1 MDMLSGETEVR
12 DYALERL
19 MMLSDG
25 VFAIAMTL
33 LALELRPS
41 EHWDHTMAG
50 LAEDMSGPLQAF
62 FWSFFSASMFW
73 TVHRRLFGLYRRA
86 DGPLTAINLVLLGE
100 ITLIPVTTRLL
111 TSLALSQ
118 GAIWLYLALFALIGL
133 TNTAGWVYA
142 AFVAD
147 IVRPGMGRAS
157 RVMIALINA
166 ILPVTMT
173 GLGVFSAR
181 PGMGWLPLCI
191 PVVFVGASWLRRFV
205 GRHDGS
211 VSNRL

>member
-1 MDMLSGETEVR
+1 
-12 DYALERL
+12 
-19 MMLSDG
+19 MLSDG

-50 LAEDMSGPLQAF
+50 LAADLSGPFQAF

-73 TVHRRLFGLYRRA
+73 TVHRRMFGLYRRA

-111 TSLALSQ
+111 TALAVSPAAL
-118 GAIWLYLALFALIGL
+118 WLYLGLFGLIGL

-142 AFVAD
+142 AFISD
-147 IVRPGMGRAS
+147 ILKPGMGRAS
-157 RVMIALINA
+157 RVMVALINA

-191 PVVFVGASWLRRFV
+191 PVVFGGTTWLRRVV

-211 VSNRL
+211 VGGRR

>member
-50 LAEDMSGPLQAF
+50 LADDMAGPLQAF
-62 FWSFFSASMFW
+62 FWSFFSACMFW

-86 DGPLTAINLVLLGE
+86 DGALTVINLVLLGE
-100 ITLIPVTTRLL
+100 ITLIPVTTRIL
-111 TSLALSQ
+111 TALTPLP

-142 AFVAD
+142 AFLSD
-147 IVRPGMGRAS
+147 IVKPGMGRAS
-157 RVMIALINA
+157 RITVALINA
-166 ILPVTMT
+166 VMPVSMT
-173 GLGVFSAR
+173 SLGVFSIR
-181 PGMGWLPLCI
+181 PGLGWMPLCI
-191 PVVFVGASWLRRFV
+191 PVIFAGATWLRRTV
-205 GRHDGS
+205 GRYDRDTS
-211 VSNRL
+211 QV

>member
-41 EHWDHTMAG
+41 DHWDHTLGG
-50 LAEDMSGPLQAF
+50 LLNELAAPLQAF

-73 TVHRRLFGLYRRA
+73 IVHRRLFGLYARA
-86 DGPLTAINLVLLGE
+86 DGPLTAINLILLGE
-100 ITLIPVTTRLL
+100 ITLIPVTTRIL
-111 TSLALSQ
+111 TALVLSPE
-118 GAIWLYLALFALIGL
+118 ALWLYLGLFALIGL

-142 AFVAD
+142 AFFTS
-147 IVRPGMGRAS
+147 IVKVPMGLGS
-157 RVMIALINA
+157 RIMIAVLNA
-166 ILPVTMT
+166 VLPVTMT
-173 GLGVFSAR
+173 SLGVLSTR
-181 PGMGWLPLCI
+181 PGLAWLLLCM
-191 PVVFVGASWLRRFV
+191 PVVFGGASWLRRMV
-205 GRHDGS
+205 RRHEGS
-211 VSNRL
+211 LA